1 MNTTTDATPTAHHL
15 SEAEIAILNYAR
27 SVLGAVGK
35 RQPSTS
41 SGGRCQEAIENAENA
56 VFRTLNLMCSYAHQP
71 MTDEQLYNGGQSA

>member
-41 SGGRCQEAIENAENA
+41 SGGRCQEAIEHAETA
-56 VFRTLNLMCSYAHQP
+56 IFRVLNLMHNYGHQP
-71 MTDEQLYNGGQSA
+71 MTDEQIHNGGQSA